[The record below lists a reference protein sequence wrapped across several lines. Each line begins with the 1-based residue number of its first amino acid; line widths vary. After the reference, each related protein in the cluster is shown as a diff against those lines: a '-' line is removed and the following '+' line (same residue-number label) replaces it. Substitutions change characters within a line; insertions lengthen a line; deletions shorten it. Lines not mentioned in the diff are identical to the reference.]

1 MYYCSIDDAW
11 GQNISNKY
19 KEYMNNLSD
28 PTKDF
33 SKEMFSNNFLP
44 TIGNNNNNNINN
56 NNNNK
61 EIVNNNSKEFVNN
74 NSIEF
79 MENYNINNKSTFEL
93 DCNSFITH
101 FRKCE
106 KCQNKIRN
114 EIKPNLLISIK
125 KIIDNNNDIIVLIL
139 AGLSI
144 LLFFNLINNL
154 TKN

>member
-1 MYYCSIDDAW
+1 
-11 GQNISNKY
+11 
-19 KEYMNNLSD
+19 
-28 PTKDF
+28 
-33 SKEMFSNNFLP
+33 MFSNNFIP
-44 TIGNNNNNNINN
+44 TVGNNNQ
-56 NNNNK
+56 
-61 EIVNNNSKEFVNN
+61 EIINNNSKEFVNN

-79 MENYNINNKSTFEL
+79 MENYNNINNNNNNNNNNHQSTFDL
-93 DCNSFITH
+93 DCNSFIAH

-106 KCQNKIRN
+106 KCQNRIRN